1 MPGAALRGRAYRGL
15 IEVFPRQHGSIPAVA
30 GWLEAFLAT
39 NLTFS
44 RARYHFSYYFAP
56 FCSISW
62 ALFLLAVSPRGV
74 AILVG
79 SRAGLW
85 CLCAVGAG
93 WFGTQLSP
101 FSYSTSDFA
110 SRWRHQPHSWDWSG
124 LFPVFG
130 GGAGKRRIKLA
141 PVGQLQRLAWSV
153 RVCPVSDSGDPQAL
167 LGAVV
172 FENLGQHTLFGLGAG
187 FHPGGGY
194 AFRCLVRPAAD
205 GVGGD

>member
-110 SRWRHQPHSWDWSG
+110 SRWRHQPHSWDWSRAFSG
-124 LFPVFG
+124 LWG
-130 GGAGKRRIKLA
+130 WCRKAENQACSCGAA
-141 PVGQLQRLAWSV
+141 
-153 RVCPVSDSGDPQAL
+153 
-167 LGAVV
+167 
-172 FENLGQHTLFGLGAG
+172 
-187 FHPGGGY
+187 
-194 AFRCLVRPAAD
+194 PAA
-205 GVGGD
+205 GVVSAGLPGVRFWGSTGSSRRRGI